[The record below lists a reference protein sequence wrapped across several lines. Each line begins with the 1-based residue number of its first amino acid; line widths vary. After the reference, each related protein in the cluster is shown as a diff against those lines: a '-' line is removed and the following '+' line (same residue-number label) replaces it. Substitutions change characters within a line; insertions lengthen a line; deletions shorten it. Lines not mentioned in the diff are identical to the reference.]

1 MTAAA
6 FSKGLLALEG
16 ELTPILVQMV
26 KSANTNGLLYND
38 CDSSKYQNM
47 AKSRLHEL
55 MQQDRDFTAEDR
67 EKINPGNALSIS
79 TALDFVKNPVKC
91 CEHVQDLIQRLMDI
105 VRIKKDDP
113 KTKDMLIASV
123 IREMTH
129 HTYTIT
135 IPLHPK

>member
-1 MTAAA
+1 M
-6 FSKGLLALEG
+6 SLVLAN
-16 ELTPILVQMV
+16 V
-26 KSANTNGLLYND
+26 S
-38 CDSSKYQNM
+38 CR

-91 CEHVQDLIQRLMDI
+91 CEQVQDLIQRLMDI

-113 KTKDMLIASV
+113 KTKGASCV
-123 IREMTH
+123 AGWGKIILDNCILNS
-129 HTYTIT
+129 TYVSTYKSM
-135 IPLHPK
+135 H

>member
-1 MTAAA
+1 
-6 FSKGLLALEG
+6 
-16 ELTPILVQMV
+16 
-26 KSANTNGLLYND
+26 
-38 CDSSKYQNM
+38 
-47 AKSRLHEL
+47 

-113 KTKDMLIASV
+113 KTKGTSYPSSWETPFETRLDTEHETYQYKQNCAIEMCKSFYFKLKHLLILSF
-123 IREMTH
+123 
-129 HTYTIT
+129 
-135 IPLHPK
+135 